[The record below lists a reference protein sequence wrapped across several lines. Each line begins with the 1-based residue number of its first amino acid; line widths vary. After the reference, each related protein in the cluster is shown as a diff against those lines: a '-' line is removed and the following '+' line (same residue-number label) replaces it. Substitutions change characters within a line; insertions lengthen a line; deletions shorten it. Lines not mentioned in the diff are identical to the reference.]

1 MFGIGWADSSLS
13 ISSTTYKLRVESG
26 AFSSGWGNQSNAAAV
41 HLFGGNLVAR
51 PVLRLYPKQCGIDK
65 AGESVSR
72 QTFPKLSHFID
83 IFPRLP
89 HSEGMEMKLKAI
101 PVLMLAMLSSS
112 LVHAVDITGAGSTFA
127 APIYAKWADA
137 YHKSGGGKINYQ
149 GIGSS
154 GGIKQI
160 QAKTVDFAGS
170 DAPLKDVELTKDGLF
185 QFPTVVGGVVPAIN
199 VPGIKAGE
207 ITLSGPVLGDIYLG
221 KIKKWNDPAIVALNP
236 KVKLP
241 DLDIAVVRRAD
252 GSGTSFIWTNYL
264 SKVNPEWKSKVG
276 EGTTVAWP
284 TGSGGKGNDGVAAF
298 VQRLPGTI
306 GYVEWAYA
314 KQNHMIY
321 TAMKNESGAVVEPTT
336 ETFKAAAAGADWKKS
351 FYQIL
356 TNEPG
361 KDAWPVV
368 GATFVLL
375 HTVQDKPEQAKE
387 TLKFFEW
394 SFKNGTSAADSLD
407 YISLPQSVVS
417 EIENQWKVR
426 VKDATGKSVAP

>member
-1 MFGIGWADSSLS
+1 
-13 ISSTTYKLRVESG
+13 
-26 AFSSGWGNQSNAAAV
+26 
-41 HLFGGNLVAR
+41 
-51 PVLRLYPKQCGIDK
+51 
-65 AGESVSR
+65 
-72 QTFPKLSHFID
+72 
-83 IFPRLP
+83 
-89 HSEGMEMKLKAI
+89 MKLMQTALAGVAGALFAI
-101 PVLMLAMLSSS
+101 TAQ
-112 LVHAVDITGAGSTFA
+112 AADITGAGSTFA
-127 APIYAKWADA
+127 APIYTKWADA
-137 YHKSGGGKINYQ
+137 YQKSGGGKVNYQ

-170 DAPLKDVELTKDGLF
+170 DAPMKDEDLAKAGLF

-199 VPGIKAGE
+199 VPGVKAGE

-264 SKVNPEWKSKVG
+264 SKVSPEWKSKVG

-284 TGSGGKGNDGVAAF
+284 TGTGGKGNDGVAAF
-298 VQRLPGTI
+298 VQRLPGAI

-314 KQNHMIY
+314 KQNHMVY
-321 TAMKNESGAVVEPTT
+321 TAMKNESGAVVQPAT

-375 HTVQDKPEQAKE
+375 HTAQDKPDQGKE
-387 TLKFFEW
+387 TLKFFDW
-394 SFKNGTSAADSLD
+394 AFQNGTPAADSLD

-417 EIENQWKVR
+417 EIKSQWKER
-426 VKDATGKSVAP
+426 VKDASGKPIAE